1 MKIPFIDLKIQYQG
15 IEKEIKKETEKVLSS
30 GQYILGRRVEEF
42 EKKFAK
48 YCKVKYCLGVNS
60 GTSALHLA
68 LVALGIGRG
77 DEIIIQP
84 NTFFATAE
92 AISYCGAKPV
102 FVDIEPETYGI
113 DAKKITKAI
122 TKKTKAILPVH
133 LYGLTSDIK
142 KINKIAKQHKL
153 SVVEDACQAHGVAIN
168 GKKLGTFGKIG
179 CFSFYPGKVLG
190 AAGEGG
196 AVITNDKSLY
206 LKIKALRDHGQIQK
220 NDHKFIGYNYR
231 MEELQGA
238 VLTIKLR
245 KLNTWILKRRQIAK
259 LYNKFLKGIVIVP
272 PESSLNYSNFQYYA
286 IRCKNRDKLKEY
298 LGKKGI
304 STLIHYPK
312 PIHLQEA
319 YKFLGLK
326 SGDFPVTERVSKEI
340 LSLPMYPELTK
351 KQVYY
356 ISNLVKK
363 FYLK

>member
-1 MKIPFIDLKIQYQG
+1 MRLI
-15 IEKEIKKETEKVLSS
+15 
-30 GQYILGRRVEEF
+30 
-42 EKKFAK
+42 
-48 YCKVKYCLGVNS
+48 NS
-60 GTSALHLA
+60 
-68 LVALGIGRG
+68 
-77 DEIIIQP
+77 E
-84 NTFFATAE
+84 
-92 AISYCGAKPV
+92 
-102 FVDIEPETYGI
+102 
-113 DAKKITKAI
+113 
-122 TKKTKAILPVH
+122 
-133 LYGLTSDIK
+133 
-142 KINKIAKQHKL
+142 
-153 SVVEDACQAHGVAIN
+153 
-168 GKKLGTFGKIG
+168 
-179 CFSFYPGKVLG
+179 
-190 AAGEGG
+190 
-196 AVITNDKSLY
+196 DKSLY